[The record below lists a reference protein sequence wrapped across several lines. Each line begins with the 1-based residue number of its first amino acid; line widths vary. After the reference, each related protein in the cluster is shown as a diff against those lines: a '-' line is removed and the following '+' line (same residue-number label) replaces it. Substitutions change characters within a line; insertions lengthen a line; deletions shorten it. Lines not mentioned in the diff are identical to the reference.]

1 MIFVFCA
8 LLIVLI
14 VLISNLISLYPIIL
28 PTIQLLHP
36 IIVFKRKL
44 ANVSWEISW
53 CFWRVS
59 K

>member
-8 LLIVLI
+8 LLI
-14 VLISNLISLYPIIL
+14 VLISNLISLYPINL

>member
-8 LLIVLI
+8 LLI
-14 VLISNLISLYPIIL
+14 VLISNLISLYPINL

-44 ANVSWEISW
+44 ANVSREISW